1 MTCNIIS
8 HQACLQKQG
17 DNYHK
22 TKEREEEN
30 KRRKRKIT
38 SIGRVEK
45 RKKSRSCR
53 RRALQRQRRDEVRKQ
68 GEKYQ
73 IHETKRHWKGLER

>member
-1 MTCNIIS
+1 M
-8 HQACLQKQG
+8 QKQR

-38 SIGRVEK
+38 SIGPVEK
-45 RKKSRSCR
+45 RKKSRSC
-53 RRALQRQRRDEVRKQ
+53 
-68 GEKYQ
+68 
-73 IHETKRHWKGLER
+73 